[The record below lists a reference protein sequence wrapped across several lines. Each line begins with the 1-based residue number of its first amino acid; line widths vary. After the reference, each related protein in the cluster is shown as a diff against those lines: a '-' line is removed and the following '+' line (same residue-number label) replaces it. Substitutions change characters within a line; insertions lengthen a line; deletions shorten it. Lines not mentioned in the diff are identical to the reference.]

1 MPQEL
6 FLTVS
11 CGRCSRI
18 LVNAPHGEDNFPSTL
33 FHYSFNLSSEIYG
46 SDSPTDF
53 TGINY
58 LTKTT
63 GV

>member
-11 CGRCSRI
+11 CGRCSCI
-18 LVNAPHGEDNFPSTL
+18 LVNAPHGKDNFPSTL
-33 FHYSFNLSSEIYG
+33 FHYSINLSSDIYVI
-46 SDSPTDF
+46 DSPTDF

>member
-6 FLTVS
+6 PPIATCGPCS
-11 CGRCSRI
+11 CI
-18 LVNAPHGEDNFPSTL
+18 LVNASPTEDQQSSTL

-46 SDSPTDF
+46 IDSPTDF